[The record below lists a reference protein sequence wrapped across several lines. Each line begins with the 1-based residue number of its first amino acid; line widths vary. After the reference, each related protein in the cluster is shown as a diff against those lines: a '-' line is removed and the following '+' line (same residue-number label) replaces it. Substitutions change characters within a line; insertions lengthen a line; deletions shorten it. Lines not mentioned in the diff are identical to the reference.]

1 MHYSWLACEAKSG
14 GDGSSSPNKNMS
26 FNDIARR
33 VFYAPLAPRLSMIR
47 VLVGCVTLSWISGAT
62 MCACLAQGTP
72 VEGSRQLN
80 CLLSQFG
87 GRGDGV
93 EKLFHA

>member
-1 MHYSWLACEAKSG
+1 
-14 GDGSSSPNKNMS
+14 
-26 FNDIARR
+26 
-33 VFYAPLAPRLSMIR
+33 MIR